1 MVFCRVRFFGRII
14 FKSDTAQ
21 HCTGGN
27 VFITGFLLGK
37 RGGLENCGQDMKKY
51 LDTYQKM
58 GLPNEIFFVNLHK

>member
-14 FKSDTAQ
+14 FKSDAAQ

-51 LDTYQKM
+51 LDT
-58 GLPNEIFFVNLHK
+58 F